1 MLSTTL
7 ISTFLSFNKRRT
19 VKSSLLETA
28 RCSGVVKLKIQKKRI
43 LFKNNKIPTLDDKIL
58 ENIFDNNIENI
69 YENSDYLKTVREL
82 VKQFSCENNCE
93 NCLGQYLLK
102 EKK

>member
-28 RCSGVVKLKIQKKRI
+28 RCSGVVKLKIQKKE
-43 LFKNNKIPTLDDKIL
+43 F
-58 ENIFDNNIENI
+58 
-69 YENSDYLKTVREL
+69 YLKIIIIEI
-82 VKQFSCENNCE
+82 
-93 NCLGQYLLK
+93 
-102 EKK
+102 